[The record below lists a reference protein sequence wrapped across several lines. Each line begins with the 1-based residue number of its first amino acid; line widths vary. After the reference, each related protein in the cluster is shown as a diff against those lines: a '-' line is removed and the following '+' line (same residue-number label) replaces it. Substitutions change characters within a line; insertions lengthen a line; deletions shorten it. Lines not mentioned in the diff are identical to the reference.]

1 MVIYSSI
8 FHREIIFFRQNWNIF
23 IKCELARFFTSPT
36 LDGEFNACRGIRYRF
51 SLRQT
56 FNSPT
61 VSRFV
66 VCKTRNYTPYSM
78 KSYKTA
84 KLNEILHCIEGFCV
98 FSFYHSCRYTSIGLI
113 KPSWEVWV
121 LVRISS
127 LFWWKISI
135 WICWYIWEFSMRHN
149 QWPGFQTLQ
158 SHLFPRD
165 RRWQTHS
172 Q

>member
-1 MVIYSSI
+1 MEQPRYMAKNWETKIESLRIAGGIILIIPRTKYGTSFVTISAYRLLDLSHLPPISRYCTLFTCICVLQLNTDLAWIHSLENQTTEIKIQMVIYSSI

-66 VCKTRNYTPYSM
+66 VCKTRNSTP
-78 KSYKTA
+78 
-84 KLNEILHCIEGFCV
+84 I
-98 FSFYHSCRYTSIGLI
+98 
-113 KPSWEVWV
+113 
-121 LVRISS
+121 
-127 LFWWKISI
+127 
-135 WICWYIWEFSMRHN
+135 
-149 QWPGFQTLQ
+149 
-158 SHLFPRD
+158 
-165 RRWQTHS
+165 
-172 Q
+172 